1 MSITA
6 SSSASSLKNL
16 EPVHNSMIRAENCT
30 LENLKFWLRS
40 SGFKGSHLV
49 TFFPQ
54 TTINLNGWQGEV
66 PAVYTV
72 WSGSHSAYVTPKS
85 ECHTLASKLRRVGTI
100 CRNAGDKALLI
111 PLRPFGK
118 QLGIDQWKAQQE
130 TLNTG
135 MAEARKLI
143 ARMGTLNDD
152 ILLPVGKPLR
162 VKDVLRMAP
171 VPRHQGPSEAG

>member
-1 MSITA
+1 MLIA
-6 SSSASSLKNL
+6 GNNRSSLNNL
-16 EPVHNSMIRAENCT
+16 KPVHNSMICADDCT
-30 LENLKFWLRS
+30 LQKLKFWLES

-54 TTINLNGWQGEV
+54 TTLDWNGWQAEE
-66 PAVYTV
+66 PAVYAV
-72 WSGSHSAYVTPKS
+72 WSGSHPAYVTPKS
-85 ECHTLASKLRRVGTI
+85 ECHTLASKLHRVGTI

-118 QLGIDQWKAQQE
+118 KLGIDQWKAQQE

-143 ARMGTLNDD
+143 ARMGKLNDD
-152 ILLPVGKPLR
+152 ILFPVGKPLR

-171 VPRHQGPSEAG
+171 VPRHQAPSEAG